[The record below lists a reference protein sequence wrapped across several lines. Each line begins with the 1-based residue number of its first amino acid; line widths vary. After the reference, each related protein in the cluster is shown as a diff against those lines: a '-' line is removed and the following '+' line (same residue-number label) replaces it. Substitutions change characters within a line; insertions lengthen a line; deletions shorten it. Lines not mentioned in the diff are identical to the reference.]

1 MRVVA
6 ELDWEFFKEEETGM
20 KASLF
25 TGNKNFDYTDV
36 EEVLPGTGEVQVKV
50 AYCGICGTDLHIYQG
65 AMAQRLTLPQAIG
78 HEISGTV
85 AKVGTGVAGLEKG
98 DKVTVRPLDPCGNC
112 PACRAGHSHIC
123 HNLKFMGIDTIG
135 GFQEYWT
142 VPAHTIHKLPEQI
155 NLETAA
161 LIEPLAVACHDVRM
175 SRLKEGEDVV
185 VIGGGP
191 IGILVALV
199 AKHSGAN
206 VIISEVSDYRLAIA
220 GKLGFKTVNPLSD
233 DVAGFVNEETGGKGA
248 EVVFEVSG
256 VQPGVDTM
264 TQLAATRGRIVIV
277 AIHAEKKEV
286 DLFRFFWRELEL
298 IGVRVYEPEDFDRAI
313 ALIAGEEIDLG
324 NIITEV
330 KALDEVKDVFES
342 TLSNPQAMKSVVKCS
357 Q

>member
-1 MRVVA
+1 
-6 ELDWEFFKEEETGM
+6 M

-25 TGNKNFDYTDV
+25 TGERNFEYSEV
-36 EEVLPGTGEVQVKV
+36 EEVMPAAGEVQVQV

-85 AKVGTGVAGLEKG
+85 SKIGSDVTDISVG
-98 DKVTVRPLDPCGNC
+98 DKVTVRPLDPCGDC
-112 PACRAGHSHIC
+112 PACQAGHSHIC

-135 GFQEYWT
+135 GFQEYWN
-142 VPAHTIHKLPEQI
+142 VPAFTIHKLPDDI

-175 SRLKEGEDVV
+175 SRVKEGDDVV

-199 AKHSGAN
+199 AKQAGAR
-206 VIISEVSDYRLAIA
+206 VIISEISDYRLGIA
-220 GKLGFKTVNPLSD
+220 KKLGMETVNPIND
-233 DVAGFVNEETGGKGA
+233 DAVKYVNEATKGKGV

-256 VQPGVDTM
+256 SQPGIDFM
-264 TQLAATRGRIVIV
+264 TQVAATRGRIVMV
-277 AIHAEKKEV
+277 AICAEKREV
-286 DLFRFFWRELEL
+286 DLFKFFWRELEL
-298 IGVRVYEPEDFDRAI
+298 VGVRVYEPEDFDKA
-313 ALIAGEEIDLG
+313 IDLIG
-324 NIITEV
+324 GDKIDLSDIITEV
-330 KALDEVKDVFES
+330 KTLEEIGEVFES

-357 Q
+357 

>member
-1 MRVVA
+1 
-6 ELDWEFFKEEETGM
+6 M

-25 TGNKNFDYTDV
+25 KGNKVFDYADV
-36 EEVLPGTGEVQVKV
+36 AESEPVEGQVQVKV

-85 AKVGTGVAGLEKG
+85 AKIGAGVDGLKEG
-98 DKVTVRPLDPCGNC
+98 DKVTVRPLDPCGSC
-112 PACRAGHSHIC
+112 PACKAGHSHIC

-142 VPAHTIHKLPEQI
+142 VPAYTIHKLPDEI
-155 NLETAA
+155 DLETAA
-161 LIEPLAVACHDVRM
+161 LIEPLAVACHDVRR

-199 AKHSGAN
+199 ARQSGAN
-206 VIISEVSDYRLAIA
+206 VIISEVSEYRLAIA
-220 GKLGFKTVNPLSD
+220 QKLGFTTVNPVKD
-233 DVAGFVNEETGGKGA
+233 DLVKFVNEATGSKGA

-256 VQPGVDTM
+256 VQPGVDVM
-264 TQLAATRGRIVIV
+264 TQLAATRGRIVMV

-298 IGVRVYEPEDFDRAI
+298 IGVRVYEPQDFEKAI
-313 ALIAGEEIDLG
+313 DLIAGDRIDLSD
-324 NIITEV
+324 IITEV
-330 KALDEVKDVFES
+330 KNLDEIKDVFES

-357 Q
+357 